1 MRAVKTVISAAG
13 NLKRENPSMDEVSS
27 IQRGARGLQ
36 GSSGGGDPG
45 GVGDPGGL
53 WSSLRVKGHLTWA
66 SAAGAD
72 LPPGH
77 PRRECAQVP
86 AGGPQALLWDRV

>member
-36 GSSGGGDPG
+36 GSSGGGGLG
-45 GVGDPGGL
+45 G
-53 WSSLRVKGHLTWA
+53 WA
-66 SAAGAD
+66 VQEGSGAA
-72 LPPGH
+72 
-77 PRRECAQVP
+77 
-86 AGGPQALLWDRV
+86 